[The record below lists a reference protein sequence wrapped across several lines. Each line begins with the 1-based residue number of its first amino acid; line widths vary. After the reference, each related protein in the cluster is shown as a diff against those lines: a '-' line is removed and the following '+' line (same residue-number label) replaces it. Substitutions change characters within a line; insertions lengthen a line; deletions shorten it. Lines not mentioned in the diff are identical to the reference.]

1 MEEELQAYTH
11 APLCKHLGNSN
22 FFPCEEPEG
31 QCLLLPSPRS
41 HYLRAPADHCTAL
54 GAASTTDYNEKGVP
68 TPHDLT
74 LSSPHSLAFSR
85 V

>member
-11 APLCKHLGNSN
+11 APLCEHLGNSI

-54 GAASTTDYNEKGVP
+54 GAASTMRRGCSVP
-68 TPHDLT
+68 TLHDLT
-74 LSSPHSLAFSR
+74 LSSSHSLAFSR